1 MCCQHWWGLSF
12 PCLCMEGGGRSGVGD
27 PPFLPVQVFYVLISP
42 SQGPPG
48 APLGP
53 GRLLHDR
60 GPGDHS
66 QEI

>member
-1 MCCQHWWGLSF
+1 M
-12 PCLCMEGGGRSGVGD
+12 GD

-53 GRLLHDR
+53 GRRLYDR
-60 GPGDHS
+60 DPGDHS
-66 QEI
+66 REI